1 MTKCRELAHRSLYFK
16 GSSDAVTNLENL
28 TMLISDMFALKLEEL
43 KRKNEESERRI
54 QELIKRTHGLIEK
67 LEAMDWDSEV

>member
-1 MTKCRELAHRSLYFK
+1 MTKYRELAHRSLYFK

-43 KRKNEESERRI
+43 KRKNEESERRT
-54 QELIKRTHGLIEK
+54 QELIERTRGLIKE
-67 LEAMDWDSEV
+67 LEAINLDSEF